1 MSRRHRPA
9 NLPHRAL
16 RALVGCAAILLLLLQ
31 LVAPQLA
38 QAGQGNWIEI
48 CSEGGAVWV
57 QVTEDET
64 PDPKAPCPRCA
75 DCALCA
81 LTGPA
86 PLPDL
91 PVWAVFQGVQNGQW
105 ALKPLY
111 KTVNSPRLR
120 PETRGPPV
128 AAQDRIAR
136 APRAVLASIHITG
149 GAPWS

>member
-1 MSRRHRPA
+1 MSRRRTIA
-9 NLPHRAL
+9 KLPHRAL
-16 RALVGCAAILLLLLQ
+16 RALAGCAAILLMLLQ

-48 CSEGGAVWV
+48 CADGGAVWV

-64 PDPKAPCPRCA
+64 PDPNAPCPRCA

-91 PVWAVFQGVQNGQW
+91 PVWAVFQGVQNGQS

-120 PETRGPPV
+120 PETRGPPA
-128 AAQDRIAR
+128 AAQDRTAR
-136 APRAVLASIHITG
+136 ASRAVLASIQNTG

>member
-1 MSRRHRPA
+1 MSRRHRSA
-9 NLPHRAL
+9 NLPHRTL
-16 RALVGCAAILLLLLQ
+16 RALAGCAAILLMLLQ

-38 QAGQGNWIEI
+38 RAGQGNWIEI

-64 PDPKAPCPRCA
+64 PDPNVTCPGCA

-91 PVWAVFQGVQNGQW
+91 PVCALFQGVQNGQS

-111 KTVNSPRLR
+111 KTVNSLRLR
-120 PETRGPPV
+120 PETRGPPA

-136 APRAVLASIHITG
+136 APRAVLASIQNTG